1 MKKSMF
7 LVAIAATALA
17 SCTSDELVQV
27 NNGNEIKFAIAADN
41 DSRAA
46 TVFCNANLMPGFQVY
61 AGYQN
66 NGAWSTFIEEDL
78 ITVLSDGKCTQSE
91 TRYWPEE
98 GTLDFYGLVN
108 LNGDGYTLESA
119 SNLDDQITWGV
130 ETPVVN
136 DFTPNTDVTKQ
147 TDLLYAVATGKSSSS
162 APVLMNFRHALS
174 QIEFRAKNDNPA
186 LQVFVSAV
194 RIGQTYAKG
203 SYTLPKLSTED
214 NLVDHTV
221 DKDDDYAAAHEN
233 ANRGTWAV
241 NTNEKADY
249 YVPFNEVSVAY
260 GTTQDLTIST
270 DGAQTNNNSLLL
282 IPAME
287 SGSATTAWDPA
298 SDNNTA
304 YNGTYIAVYCKILN
318 VAGDSYDAATDVAV
332 LHEGWAVIPASFK
345 WKQGKKYIYTINFT
359 KGGNGGY
366 EETPVDPSK
375 PEVPGTPTDTPVLTG
390 IEFQVT
396 VDDFLY
402 GDKYVN
408 DMDTNSTET
417 VTLTSANIVEKIAQ
431 GGSFILGE
439 DIAINQSLEIAAGKT
454 VKLNLN
460 GKTLDVAGQD
470 AAIGVG
476 DAIIVY
482 GDLTIEGE
490 GTVAGYT
497 RAIWA
502 RGNTGAKVNI
512 YGGTYTGSEDAGSSV
527 IYASGD
533 GTVNIYGGSYEA
545 IAADTKSFA
554 DKSGVYAALNMH
566 DQCTGGINIYGGKF
580 IKQNPAT
587 PGTELAAWMAA
598 HPNGFVA
605 DGYQAVET
613 AADVWEVVPEGAHY
627 VANAEQLKDALTQD
641 EEFIIVE
648 LSNDVTYDVAAWEN
662 DAMGGASTKTIT
674 INANNNTITFNQT
687 NSDWNN
693 IVTVNNAKLVIND
706 AKITNT
712 GYNNGPWNRHDLNF
726 ACDVE
731 LNNVVSDKAM
741 AFKADATLNNVTIND
756 PNTSD
761 TYAIWIQPK
770 GQTVSL
776 NNCTIDMA
784 ACSDGRGIKIDNQYL
799 NAAEEGKVT
808 LNVAGTKFIT
818 EEKSAVLVKSTV
830 GAVINWG
837 AGNDIAE
844 VAADN
849 VNAVWVDEA
858 TASYADLVTVTGAS
872 KIVEP

>member
-1 MKKSMF
+1 MF

-66 NGAWSTFIEEDL
+66 EGAWSTFIEEDL

-91 TRYWPEE
+91 TRYWPEK

-287 SGSATTAWDPA
+287 AGSATTAWDPA

-318 VAGDSYDAATDVAV
+318 VAGDSYDANTDVAV

-402 GDKYVN
+402 GDKYEN

-417 VTLTSANIVEKIAQ
+417 VAINSANFLSKIAQ
-431 GGSFILGE
+431 GGSFILDE
-439 DIAINQSLEIAAGKT
+439 DVNLGDNSAVFTKDS
-454 VKLNLN
+454 KLNLN
-460 GKTLDVAGQD
+460 GHTVKGGKVYVAGQTTGAD
-470 AAIGVG
+470 ISALVVDNGAT
-476 DAIIVY
+476 
-482 GDLTIEGE
+482 LTITGE
-490 GTVAGYT
+490 GAVE
-497 RAIWA
+497 
-502 RGNTGAKVNI
+502 GNTYGVYAKKGTLNIEGGKYSAETSAVQIAEATVNISGGEFSNTASDKRYTINCIDANWKNGTAKVNI
-512 YGGTYTGSEDAGSSV
+512 
-527 IYASGD
+527 
-533 GTVNIYGGSYEA
+533 
-545 IAADTKSFA
+545 
-554 DKSGVYAALNMH
+554 
-566 DQCTGGINIYGGKF
+566 TGGKYTDF
-580 IKQNPAT
+580 NPANNAAEGA
-587 PGTELAAWMAA
+587 GT
-598 HPNGFVA
+598 NFVA
-605 DGYQAVET
+605 DGYQAAET

-674 INANNNTITFNQT
+674 INANNNTITINQT

-830 GAVINWG
+830 GAIVNWG

-858 TASYADLVTVTGAS
+858 AAAYADLVTVTGAT

>member
-46 TVFCNANLMPGFQVY
+46 TVFCNNNLMPGFQVY

-66 NGAWSTFIEEDL
+66 EGAWSTFIEEDL

-108 LNGDGYTLESA
+108 LNGDGFTLESA

-287 SGSATTAWDPA
+287 AGSATTAWDPA

-318 VAGDSYDAATDVAV
+318 VAGDSYDANTDVAV

-402 GDKYVN
+402 GDKYEN

-417 VTLTSANIVEKIAQ
+417 VAINSANFLSKIAQ
-431 GGSFILGE
+431 GGSFILDE
-439 DIAINQSLEIAAGKT
+439 DVNLGDNSAVFTKDS
-454 VKLNLN
+454 KLNLN
-460 GKTLDVAGQD
+460 GHTVKGGKVYVAGQTTGAD
-470 AAIGVG
+470 ISALVVDNGAT
-476 DAIIVY
+476 
-482 GDLTIEGE
+482 LTITGE
-490 GTVAGYT
+490 GAVE
-497 RAIWA
+497 
-502 RGNTGAKVNI
+502 GNTYGVYAKKGTLNIEGGKYSAETSAVQIAEATVNISGGEFSNTASDKRYTINCIDANWKNGTAKVNI
-512 YGGTYTGSEDAGSSV
+512 
-527 IYASGD
+527 
-533 GTVNIYGGSYEA
+533 
-545 IAADTKSFA
+545 
-554 DKSGVYAALNMH
+554 
-566 DQCTGGINIYGGKF
+566 TGGKYTDF
-580 IKQNPAT
+580 NPANNAAEGA
-587 PGTELAAWMAA
+587 GT
-598 HPNGFVA
+598 NFVA
-605 DGYQAVET
+605 DGYQAAET
-613 AADVWEVVPEGAHY
+613 AAGVWEVVPEGKEY
-627 VANAEQLKDALTQD
+627 VANNEELKAALTQD

-648 LSNDVTYDVAAWEN
+648 LSNDVTYDVAAWAN

-674 INANNNTITFNQT
+674 INANDNTITFNNT

-693 IVTVNNAKLVIND
+693 IVTANNAKLIINN
-706 AKITNT
+706 AKITNA
-712 GYNNGPWNRHDLNF
+712 GYNDGPWNRHDLNF

-761 TYAIWIQPK
+761 TYAIWVQPK
-770 GQTVSL
+770 GQTVTL

-799 NAAEEGKVT
+799 AAAEEGKVT

-830 GAVINWG
+830 GAIVNWG

-858 TASYADLVTVTGAS
+858 AAAYADLVTVTGAT

>member
-66 NGAWSTFIEEDL
+66 EGAWSTFIEEDL

-91 TRYWPEE
+91 TRYWPEK

-287 SGSATTAWDPA
+287 AGSATTAWDPA

-318 VAGDSYDAATDVAV
+318 VAGDSYDANTDVAV

-402 GDKYVN
+402 GDKYEN

-417 VTLTSANIVEKIAQ
+417 VAINSANFLSKIAQ
-431 GGSFILGE
+431 GGSFILDE
-439 DIAINQSLEIAAGKT
+439 DVNLGDNSAVFTKDS
-454 VKLNLN
+454 KLNLN
-460 GKTLDVAGQD
+460 GHTVKGGKVYVAGQTTGAD
-470 AAIGVG
+470 ISALVVDNGAT
-476 DAIIVY
+476 
-482 GDLTIEGE
+482 LTITGE
-490 GTVAGYT
+490 GAVE
-497 RAIWA
+497 
-502 RGNTGAKVNI
+502 GNTYGVYAKKGTLNIEGGKYSAETSAVQIAEATVNISGGEFSNTASDKRYTINCIDANWKNGTAKVNI
-512 YGGTYTGSEDAGSSV
+512 
-527 IYASGD
+527 
-533 GTVNIYGGSYEA
+533 
-545 IAADTKSFA
+545 
-554 DKSGVYAALNMH
+554 
-566 DQCTGGINIYGGKF
+566 TGGKYTDF
-580 IKQNPAT
+580 NPANNAAEGA
-587 PGTELAAWMAA
+587 GT
-598 HPNGFVA
+598 NFVA
-605 DGYQAVET
+605 DGYQAAET
-613 AADVWEVVPEGAHY
+613 AAGVWEVVPEGKEY
-627 VANAEQLKDALTQD
+627 VANNEELKAALTQD

-674 INANNNTITFNQT
+674 INANNNTITINQT

-818 EEKSAVLVKSTV
+818 EEKSAVLVKTTV

>member
-1 MKKSMF
+1 MKKSLF

-66 NGAWSTFIEEDL
+66 EGAWSTFIEEDL

-91 TRYWPEE
+91 TRYWPEK

-136 DFTPNTDVTKQ
+136 DFTPNADVTKQ

-162 APVLMNFRHALS
+162 APVMMNFRHALS

-203 SYTLPKLSTED
+203 SYTLPKLSTEE

-287 SGSATTAWDPA
+287 AGSATTAWDPA

-318 VAGDSYDAATDVAV
+318 VAGDSYDANTDVAV

-402 GDKYVN
+402 GDKYEN

-417 VTLTSANIVEKIAQ
+417 VAINSANFLSKIAQ
-431 GGSFILGE
+431 GGSFILDE
-439 DIAINQSLEIAAGKT
+439 DVNLGDNSAVFTKDS
-454 VKLNLN
+454 KLNLN
-460 GKTLDVAGQD
+460 GHTVKGGKAYVAGQTTGAD
-470 AAIGVG
+470 ISALVVDNGAT
-476 DAIIVY
+476 
-482 GDLTIEGE
+482 LTITGE
-490 GTVAGYT
+490 GAVE
-497 RAIWA
+497 
-502 RGNTGAKVNI
+502 GNTYGVYAKKGTLNIEGGKYSAETSAVQVAEATVNISGGEFSNTASDKRYTINCIDANWKNGTAKVNI
-512 YGGTYTGSEDAGSSV
+512 
-527 IYASGD
+527 
-533 GTVNIYGGSYEA
+533 
-545 IAADTKSFA
+545 
-554 DKSGVYAALNMH
+554 
-566 DQCTGGINIYGGKF
+566 TGGKYTDF
-580 IKQNPAT
+580 NPANNAAEGA
-587 PGTELAAWMAA
+587 GT
-598 HPNGFVA
+598 NFVA
-605 DGYQAVET
+605 DGYQAAET
-613 AADVWEVVPEGAHY
+613 AAGVWEVVPEGKEY
-627 VANAEQLKDALTQD
+627 VANNEELKAALTQD

-648 LSNDVTYDVAAWEN
+648 LSNDVTYDVAAWAN

-674 INANNNTITFNQT
+674 INANDNTITFNNT

-693 IVTVNNAKLVIND
+693 IVTANNAKLIINN
-706 AKITNT
+706 AKITNA
-712 GYNNGPWNRHDLNF
+712 GYNDGPWNRHDLNF
-726 ACDVE
+726 ACEVE
-731 LNNVVSDKAM
+731 MNNVVSDKAM
-741 AFKADATLNNVTIND
+741 AFKAGATLNNVTIND

-761 TYAIWIQPK
+761 TYAIWVQPK
-770 GQTVSL
+770 GQTVTL

-784 ACSDGRGIKIDNQYL
+784 ACSDGRGLKIDNQYL
-799 NAAEEGKVT
+799 AAAEEGKVT

-830 GAVINWG
+830 GAIVNWG

-858 TASYADLVTVTGAS
+858 AAAYADLVTVTGAT

>member
-27 NNGNEIKFAIAADN
+27 NNGNEIRFAIAADN

-66 NGAWSTFIEEDL
+66 EGAWSTFIEEDL

-91 TRYWPEE
+91 TRYWPEK

-119 SNLDDQITWGV
+119 SNLDDQITWGA

-147 TDLLYAVATGKSSSS
+147 TDLLYAVATGKTSSS

-203 SYTLPKLSTED
+203 SYTLPKLTTED

-287 SGSATTAWDPA
+287 AGSATTAWDPA

-408 DMDTNSTET
+408 DMDTESTET
-417 VTLTSANIVEKIAQ
+417 VAINSANFLSKIAQ
-431 GGSFILGE
+431 GGSFILDE
-439 DIAINQSLEIAAGKT
+439 DVNLGDTSAVFTKDS
-454 VKLNLN
+454 KLNLN
-460 GKTLDVAGQD
+460 GHTVKGGKAYVAGKTTGAD
-470 AAIGVG
+470 ISALVVDNGAT
-476 DAIIVY
+476 
-482 GDLTIEGE
+482 LTITGE
-490 GTVAGYT
+490 GAVEGTSFYGVYAKKGTLNIEGGKYSAETSAVQVAEAT
-497 RAIWA
+497 
-502 RGNTGAKVNI
+502 VNI
-512 YGGTYTGSEDAGSSV
+512 SGGEFSNTASDKRYTINCLDANWKNGTAIV
-527 IYASGD
+527 NITGGKYTDFNPANNKAEGD
-533 GTVNIYGGSYEA
+533 GTN
-545 IAADTKSFA
+545 
-554 DKSGVYAALNMH
+554 
-566 DQCTGGINIYGGKF
+566 
-580 IKQNPAT
+580 
-587 PGTELAAWMAA
+587 
-598 HPNGFVA
+598 FVA
-605 DGYQAVET
+605 DGYQAAET
-613 AADVWEVVPEGAHY
+613 SANVWEVVPEGKDY
-627 VANAEQLKDALTQD
+627 VATEEELKDALTQD
-641 EEFIIVE
+641 KEFIIVE
-648 LSNDVTYDVAAWEN
+648 LSNDVTYDVAAWAAN
-662 DAMGGASTKTIT
+662 GMGGASTKTIT
-674 INANNNTITFNQT
+674 INANNKTINFNQT

-693 IVTVNNAKLVIND
+693 IVTNNNAKLIIND
-706 AKITNT
+706 AKITNS
-712 GYNNGPWNRHDLNF
+712 GHNDGPWNRHDLNF
-726 ACDVE
+726 ACEVE
-731 LNNVVSDKAM
+731 MNNVVSDKAM
-741 AFKADATLNNVTIND
+741 AFKAGATLNNVTVND
-756 PNTSD
+756 ANTSD

-784 ACSDGRGIKIDNQYL
+784 ACTDGRGIKIDNQYI
-799 NAAEEGKVT
+799 AAAQEGKVT

-837 AGNDIAE
+837 AGNDIAA

-858 TASYADLVTVTGAS
+858 TKDYADLVEVTGCT

>member
-1 MKKSMF
+1 MKKSLF

-66 NGAWSTFIEEDL
+66 EGAWSTFIEEDL

-91 TRYWPEE
+91 TRYWPEK

-136 DFTPNTDVTKQ
+136 DFTPNADVTKQ

-162 APVLMNFRHALS
+162 APVMMNFRHALS

-203 SYTLPKLSTED
+203 SYTLPKLSTEE

-287 SGSATTAWDPA
+287 AGSATTAWDPA

-408 DMDTNSTET
+408 DMDTESTES
-417 VTLTSANIVEKIAQ
+417 VALTSANFLSKIAQ
-431 GGSFILGE
+431 GGSFILDE
-439 DIAINQSLEIAAGKT
+439 DVNLGDNSAVFTKDS
-454 VKLNLN
+454 KLNLN
-460 GKTLDVAGQD
+460 GHTVKGGKAYVAGQTTGADISALVVDNGATLTITGEGAVEGNTYGVYAKKGTLNIEGGKYSAETSAVQVAEATVNISGGEFSNTASDKRYTINCID
-470 AAIGVG
+470 ANWNNSTAKVNITGGKYTDFNPANNAAEGAGTNFVAAGYKAVETAAGVWEVISAQVSTPAEFAAAVAQGGEVILSDNIALDETLMVAAGNDVTIDLNGKTIEVIGDNVELEKG

-482 GDLTIEGE
+482 GNLTLKGE
-490 GTVAGYT
+490 GTVKGNT
-497 RAIWA
+497 RAVWA
-502 RGNTGAKVNI
+502 RGENSKITIEGGNYIGASV
-512 YGGTYTGSEDAGSSV
+512 DAAKCEV
-527 IYASGD
+527 IYASGKNAKIEIKG
-533 GTVNIYGGSYEA
+533 GTFEAKYLAEGFAAPQYAVLNLYGNGANGCDIVVYGGTFVGFNPS
-545 IAADTKSFA
+545 D
-554 DKSGVYAALNMH
+554 
-566 DQCTGGINIYGGKF
+566 NISE
-580 IKQNPAT
+580 NPKKD
-587 PGTELAAWMAA
+587 
-598 HPNGFVA
+598 FVA
-605 DGYQAVET
+605 AGYQAVET
-613 AADVWEVVPEGAHY
+613 STGVW
-627 VANAEQLKDALTQD
+627 
-641 EEFIIVE
+641 
-648 LSNDVTYDVAAWEN
+648 
-662 DAMGGASTKTIT
+662 
-674 INANNNTITFNQT
+674 
-687 NSDWNN
+687 
-693 IVTVNNAKLVIND
+693 
-706 AKITNT
+706 
-712 GYNNGPWNRHDLNF
+712 
-726 ACDVE
+726 
-731 LNNVVSDKAM
+731 
-741 AFKADATLNNVTIND
+741 
-756 PNTSD
+756 
-761 TYAIWIQPK
+761 
-770 GQTVSL
+770 TVSAL
-776 NNCTIDMA
+776 
-784 ACSDGRGIKIDNQYL
+784 
-799 NAAEEGKVT
+799 
-808 LNVAGTKFIT
+808 
-818 EEKSAVLVKSTV
+818 
-830 GAVINWG
+830 
-837 AGNDIAE
+837 
-844 VAADN
+844 
-849 VNAVWVDEA
+849 
-858 TASYADLVTVTGAS
+858 
-872 KIVEP
+872 

>member
-1 MKKSMF
+1 MKKSLF

-287 SGSATTAWDPA
+287 AGSATTAWDPA

-402 GDKYVN
+402 GDKYEN

-417 VTLTSANIVEKIAQ
+417 VAINSANFLSKIAQ
-431 GGSFILGE
+431 GGSFILDE
-439 DIAINQSLEIAAGKT
+439 DVNLGDNSAVFTKDS
-454 VKLNLN
+454 KLNLN
-460 GKTLDVAGQD
+460 GHTVKGGKVYVAGQTTGAD
-470 AAIGVG
+470 ISALVVDNGAT
-476 DAIIVY
+476 
-482 GDLTIEGE
+482 LTITGE
-490 GTVAGYT
+490 GAVE
-497 RAIWA
+497 
-502 RGNTGAKVNI
+502 GNTYGVYAKKGTLNIEGGKYSAETSAVQIAEATVNISGGEFSNTASDKRYTINCIDANWNNSTAKVNI
-512 YGGTYTGSEDAGSSV
+512 
-527 IYASGD
+527 
-533 GTVNIYGGSYEA
+533 
-545 IAADTKSFA
+545 
-554 DKSGVYAALNMH
+554 
-566 DQCTGGINIYGGKF
+566 TGGKYTDF
-580 IKQNPAT
+580 NPANNAAEGA
-587 PGTELAAWMAA
+587 GT
-598 HPNGFVA
+598 NFVA

-674 INANNNTITFNQT
+674 INANNNTITINQT

-818 EEKSAVLVKSTV
+818 EEKSAVLVKTTV

>member
-1 MKKSMF
+1 MKKSLF

-66 NGAWSTFIEEDL
+66 EGAWSTFIEEDL

-91 TRYWPEE
+91 TRYWPEK

-287 SGSATTAWDPA
+287 AGSATTAWDPA

-318 VAGDSYDAATDVAV
+318 VAGDSYDANTDVAV

-402 GDKYVN
+402 GDKYEN

-417 VTLTSANIVEKIAQ
+417 VAINSANFLSKIAQ
-431 GGSFILGE
+431 GGSFILDE
-439 DIAINQSLEIAAGKT
+439 DVNLGDNSAVFTKDS
-454 VKLNLN
+454 KLNLN
-460 GKTLDVAGQD
+460 GHTVKGGKVYVAGQTTGAD
-470 AAIGVG
+470 ISALVVDNGAT
-476 DAIIVY
+476 
-482 GDLTIEGE
+482 LTITGE
-490 GTVAGYT
+490 GAVE
-497 RAIWA
+497 
-502 RGNTGAKVNI
+502 GNTYGVYAKKGTLNIEGGKYSAETSAVQIAEATVNISGGEFSNTASDKRYTINCIDANWKNGTAKVNI
-512 YGGTYTGSEDAGSSV
+512 
-527 IYASGD
+527 
-533 GTVNIYGGSYEA
+533 
-545 IAADTKSFA
+545 
-554 DKSGVYAALNMH
+554 
-566 DQCTGGINIYGGKF
+566 TGGKYTDF
-580 IKQNPAT
+580 NPANNAAEGA
-587 PGTELAAWMAA
+587 GT
-598 HPNGFVA
+598 NFVA
-605 DGYQAVET
+605 DGYQAAET
-613 AADVWEVVPEGAHY
+613 AAGVWEVVPEGKEY
-627 VANAEQLKDALTQD
+627 VANNEELKAALTQD

-648 LSNDVTYDVAAWEN
+648 LSNDVTYDVAAWAN

-674 INANNNTITFNQT
+674 INANDNTITFNNT

-693 IVTVNNAKLVIND
+693 IVTANNAKLIINN
-706 AKITNT
+706 AKITNA
-712 GYNNGPWNRHDLNF
+712 GYNDGPWNRHDLNF
-726 ACDVE
+726 ACEVE
-731 LNNVVSDKAM
+731 MNNVVSDKAM
-741 AFKADATLNNVTIND
+741 AFKAGATLNNVTIND

-761 TYAIWIQPK
+761 TYAIWVQPK
-770 GQTVSL
+770 GQTVTL

-799 NAAEEGKVT
+799 AAAEEGKVT

-830 GAVINWG
+830 GAIVNWG

-858 TASYADLVTVTGAS
+858 AAAYADLVTVTGAT

>member
-1 MKKSMF
+1 MKKSLF

-66 NGAWSTFIEEDL
+66 EGAWSTFIEEDL

-91 TRYWPEE
+91 TRYWPEK

-203 SYTLPKLSTED
+203 SYTLPKRSTED

-221 DKDDDYAAAHEN
+221 DKDDDYALEHEN

-241 NTNEKADY
+241 DTDAKADY

-408 DMDTNSTET
+408 DMDTESTES
-417 VTLTSANIVEKIAQ
+417 VALTTANFLSKIAQ
-431 GGSFILGE
+431 GGSFILDE
-439 DIAINQSLEIAAGKT
+439 DVNLGDNSAVFTKDS
-454 VKLNLN
+454 KLNLN
-460 GKTLDVAGQD
+460 GHTVKGGKVYVAGQTTGAD
-470 AAIGVG
+470 ISALVVDNGAT
-476 DAIIVY
+476 
-482 GDLTIEGE
+482 LTITGE
-490 GTVAGYT
+490 GAVE
-497 RAIWA
+497 
-502 RGNTGAKVNI
+502 GNTYGVYAKKGTLNIEGGKYSAETSAVQIAEATVNISGGEFSNTASDKRYTINCIDANWNNSTAKVNI
-512 YGGTYTGSEDAGSSV
+512 
-527 IYASGD
+527 
-533 GTVNIYGGSYEA
+533 
-545 IAADTKSFA
+545 
-554 DKSGVYAALNMH
+554 
-566 DQCTGGINIYGGKF
+566 TGGKYTDF
-580 IKQNPAT
+580 NPANNAAEGA
-587 PGTELAAWMAA
+587 GT
-598 HPNGFVA
+598 NFVA

-674 INANNNTITFNQT
+674 INANNNTITINQT

-741 AFKADATLNNVTIND
+741 AFKAGATLNNVTIND

-818 EEKSAVLVKSTV
+818 EEKSAVLVKTTV

>member
-17 SCTSDELVQV
+17 SCTSDDLVQV

-46 TVFCNANLMPGFQVY
+46 TVFCNNNLMPGFQVY

-108 LNGDGYTLESA
+108 LNGDGFTLESA

-147 TDLLYAVATGKSSSS
+147 TDLLYAVATGKTSSS
-162 APVLMNFRHALS
+162 APVMMNFRHALS

-287 SGSATTAWDPA
+287 AGSATTAWDPA

-408 DMDTNSTET
+408 EMDTVATESEA
-417 VTLTSANIVEKIAQ
+417 LTSANIVKKIAQ
-431 GGSFILGE
+431 GGSFVLGE
-439 DIAINQSLEIAAGKT
+439 DIALDQTLTISKETKI
-454 VKLNLN
+454 NLN
-460 GKTLDVAGQD
+460 GKTIKNNAGNTTTDVIVVAAGAKLTLNGEGTVEAVSGNDGYAIIADGQLVINGGTYRSGLDASNDGNCTIYARGNGEIYINGGDFSTPAGDDETYVINKKDADRATTVIEVRGGTFKNFNPANNPAEGTGTNFVADGYVSVGDGSGTWTVKAAEDFFAGNVTLAEDLILTTAVSLKDVTLDLNGKTITLNAPTDGSVNDIKCYGATVIKGGEIVAADAETSRRCIYNYGDMTIDGTKFVQAYARKG
-470 AAIGVG
+470 AAINNEGKMTIK
-476 DAIIVY
+476 DATVDAVY
-482 GDLTIEGE
+482 YSIWNSGANADLTIEGGSFKTANDE
-490 GTVAGYT
+490 TIRDTWAYCVNNSNGARLVINGGNFTGNHGVINSISGAEAILNGGTFHCTA
-497 RAIWA
+497 
-502 RGNTGAKVNI
+502 
-512 YGGTYTGSEDAGSSV
+512 TYTG
-527 IYASGD
+527 
-533 GTVNIYGGSYEA
+533 
-545 IAADTKSFA
+545 
-554 DKSGVYAALNMH
+554 
-566 DQCTGGINIYGGKF
+566 
-580 IKQNPAT
+580 
-587 PGTELAAWMAA
+587 
-598 HPNGFVA
+598 
-605 DGYQAVET
+605 
-613 AADVWEVVPEGAHY
+613 
-627 VANAEQLKDALTQD
+627 
-641 EEFIIVE
+641 
-648 LSNDVTYDVAAWEN
+648 
-662 DAMGGASTKTIT
+662 
-674 INANNNTITFNQT
+674 
-687 NSDWNN
+687 NSDWSLYTDTTGS
-693 IVTVNNAKLVIND
+693 ISYNA
-706 AKITNT
+706 A
-712 GYNNGPWNRHDLNF
+712 
-726 ACDVE
+726 
-731 LNNVVSDKAM
+731 
-741 AFKADATLNNVTIND
+741 
-756 PNTSD
+756 
-761 TYAIWIQPK
+761 
-770 GQTVSL
+770 
-776 NNCTIDMA
+776 NCTITSA
-784 ACSDGRGIKIDNQYL
+784 NPNGAIYSNS
-799 NAAEEGKVT
+799 
-808 LNVAGTKFIT
+808 NV
-818 EEKSAVLVKSTV
+818 
-830 GAVINWG
+830 
-837 AGNDIAE
+837 
-844 VAADN
+844 VAF
-849 VNAVWVDEA
+849 
-858 TASYADLVTVTGAS
+858 
-872 KIVEP
+872 

>member
-17 SCTSDELVQV
+17 SCTSDDLVQV

-46 TVFCNANLMPGFQVY
+46 TVFCNNNLMPGFQVY

-66 NGAWSTFIEEDL
+66 EGAWSTFIEEDL

-91 TRYWPEE
+91 TRYWPEK

-147 TDLLYAVATGKSSSS
+147 TDLLYAVATGKTSSS
-162 APVLMNFRHALS
+162 APVMMNFRHALS

-287 SGSATTAWDPA
+287 AGSATTAWDPA

-408 DMDTNSTET
+408 DMDTESTES
-417 VTLTSANIVEKIAQ
+417 VALTSANIVEKIAQ
-431 GGSFILGE
+431 GGSFILDE
-439 DIAINQSLEIAAGKT
+439 DIALDQTLTISKEIKI
-454 VKLNLN
+454 NLN
-460 GKTLDVAGQD
+460 GKTLKNKAENTTTDVIVVAAG
-470 AAIGVG
+470 AK
-476 DAIIVY
+476 
-482 GDLTIEGE
+482 LTLNGE
-490 GTVAGYT
+490 GTVEAVSGNDGY
-497 RAIWA
+497 AIVADGQLVINGGTYRSGLDASNDGNCTIYA
-502 RGNTGAKVNI
+502 RGNGEI
-512 YGGTYTGSEDAGSSV
+512 YINGGDFSTPAGDDETFVINKKDADRATTVIEVRGGTFK
-527 IYASGD
+527 
-533 GTVNIYGGSYEA
+533 N
-545 IAADTKSFA
+545 F
-554 DKSGVYAALNMH
+554 
-566 DQCTGGINIYGGKF
+566 
-580 IKQNPAT
+580 NPANN
-587 PGTELAAWMAA
+587 PA
-598 HPNGFVA
+598 
-605 DGYQAVET
+605 
-613 AADVWEVVPEGAHY
+613 EGA
-627 VANAEQLKDALTQD
+627 
-641 EEFIIVE
+641 
-648 LSNDVTYDVAAWEN
+648 
-662 DAMGGASTKTIT
+662 
-674 INANNNTITFNQT
+674 
-687 NSDWNN
+687 
-693 IVTVNNAKLVIND
+693 
-706 AKITNT
+706 
-712 GYNNGPWNRHDLNF
+712 
-726 ACDVE
+726 
-731 LNNVVSDKAM
+731 
-741 AFKADATLNNVTIND
+741 
-756 PNTSD
+756 
-761 TYAIWIQPK
+761 
-770 GQTVSL
+770 
-776 NNCTIDMA
+776 
-784 ACSDGRGIKIDNQYL
+784 
-799 NAAEEGKVT
+799 
-808 LNVAGTKFIT
+808 
-818 EEKSAVLVKSTV
+818 
-830 GAVINWG
+830 
-837 AGNDIAE
+837 
-844 VAADN
+844 
-849 VNAVWVDEA
+849 
-858 TASYADLVTVTGAS
+858 
-872 KIVEP
+872 

>member
-1 MKKSMF
+1 MKKSLF

-221 DKDDDYAAAHEN
+221 DKDDDYALEHEN

-241 NTNEKADY
+241 DTDAKADY

-318 VAGDSYDAATDVAV
+318 VAGDSYDANTDVAV

-402 GDKYVN
+402 GDKYEN

-417 VTLTSANIVEKIAQ
+417 VAINSANFLSKIAQ
-431 GGSFILGE
+431 GGSFILDE
-439 DIAINQSLEIAAGKT
+439 DVNLGDNSAVFTKDS
-454 VKLNLN
+454 KLNLN
-460 GKTLDVAGQD
+460 GHTVKGGKAYVAGQTTGAD
-470 AAIGVG
+470 ISALVVDNGAT
-476 DAIIVY
+476 
-482 GDLTIEGE
+482 LTITGE
-490 GTVAGYT
+490 GAVE
-497 RAIWA
+497 
-502 RGNTGAKVNI
+502 GNTYGVYAKKGTLNIEGGKYSAETSAVQIAEATVNISGGEFSNTASDKRYTINCIDANWKNGTAKVNI
-512 YGGTYTGSEDAGSSV
+512 
-527 IYASGD
+527 
-533 GTVNIYGGSYEA
+533 
-545 IAADTKSFA
+545 
-554 DKSGVYAALNMH
+554 
-566 DQCTGGINIYGGKF
+566 TGGKYTDF
-580 IKQNPAT
+580 NPANNAAEGA
-587 PGTELAAWMAA
+587 GT
-598 HPNGFVA
+598 NFVA
-605 DGYQAVET
+605 DGYQAAET
-613 AADVWEVVPEGAHY
+613 AAGVWEVVPEGAHY

-674 INANNNTITFNQT
+674 INANNNTITINQT

-741 AFKADATLNNVTIND
+741 AFKAGATLNNVTIND

-761 TYAIWIQPK
+761 TYAIWVQPK
-770 GQTVSL
+770 GQTVTL

-799 NAAEEGKVT
+799 AAAEEGKVT

-830 GAVINWG
+830 GAIVNWG

-858 TASYADLVTVTGAS
+858 AAAYADLVTVTGAT

>member
-1 MKKSMF
+1 MKKSLF

-136 DFTPNTDVTKQ
+136 DFTPNADVTKQ

-162 APVLMNFRHALS
+162 APVMMNFRHALS

-287 SGSATTAWDPA
+287 AGSATTAWDPA

-318 VAGDSYDAATDVAV
+318 VAGDSYDANTDVAV

-402 GDKYVN
+402 GDKYEN

-417 VTLTSANIVEKIAQ
+417 VAINSANFLSKIAQ
-431 GGSFILGE
+431 GGSFILDE
-439 DIAINQSLEIAAGKT
+439 DVNLGDNSAVFTKDS
-454 VKLNLN
+454 KLNLN
-460 GKTLDVAGQD
+460 GHTVKGGKVYVAGQTTGAD
-470 AAIGVG
+470 ISALVVDNGAT
-476 DAIIVY
+476 
-482 GDLTIEGE
+482 LTITGE
-490 GTVAGYT
+490 GAVE
-497 RAIWA
+497 
-502 RGNTGAKVNI
+502 GNTYGVYAKKGTLNIEGGKYSAETSAVQIAEATVNISGGEFSNTASDKRYTINCIDANWKNGTAKVNI
-512 YGGTYTGSEDAGSSV
+512 
-527 IYASGD
+527 
-533 GTVNIYGGSYEA
+533 
-545 IAADTKSFA
+545 
-554 DKSGVYAALNMH
+554 
-566 DQCTGGINIYGGKF
+566 TGGKYTDF
-580 IKQNPAT
+580 NPANNAAEGA
-587 PGTELAAWMAA
+587 GT
-598 HPNGFVA
+598 NFVA
-605 DGYQAVET
+605 DGYQAAET
-613 AADVWEVVPEGAHY
+613 AAGVWEVVPEGAHY

-648 LSNDVTYDVAAWEN
+648 LSNDVTYDVAAWAN

-674 INANNNTITFNQT
+674 INANDNTITFNNT

-741 AFKADATLNNVTIND
+741 AFKAGATLNNVTIND

-761 TYAIWIQPK
+761 TYAIWVQPK
-770 GQTVSL
+770 GQTVTL

-784 ACSDGRGIKIDNQYL
+784 ACSDGRGLKIDNQYL
-799 NAAEEGKVT
+799 AAAEEGKVT

-818 EEKSAVLVKSTV
+818 EEKSAVRVKSTV
-830 GAVINWG
+830 GAIVNWG

-844 VAADN
+844 VAADY

-858 TASYADLVTVTGAS
+858 AAAYADLVTVTGAT

>member
-66 NGAWSTFIEEDL
+66 EGAWSTFIEEDL

-91 TRYWPEE
+91 TRYWPEK

-108 LNGDGYTLESA
+108 LNGDGFTLESA

-221 DKDDDYAAAHEN
+221 DKDDDYALEHEN

-241 NTNEKADY
+241 DTDAKADY

-318 VAGDSYDAATDVAV
+318 VAGDSYDANTDVAV

-402 GDKYVN
+402 GDKYEN

-417 VTLTSANIVEKIAQ
+417 VAINSANFLSKIAQ
-431 GGSFILGE
+431 GGSFILDE
-439 DIAINQSLEIAAGKT
+439 DVNLGDNSAVFTKDS
-454 VKLNLN
+454 KLNLN
-460 GKTLDVAGQD
+460 GHTVKGGKVYVAGQTTGAD
-470 AAIGVG
+470 ISALVVDNGAT
-476 DAIIVY
+476 
-482 GDLTIEGE
+482 LTITGE
-490 GTVAGYT
+490 GAVE
-497 RAIWA
+497 
-502 RGNTGAKVNI
+502 GNTYGVYAKKGTLNIEGGKYSAETSAVQIAEATVNISGGEFSNTASDKRYTINCIDANWNNSTAKVNI
-512 YGGTYTGSEDAGSSV
+512 
-527 IYASGD
+527 
-533 GTVNIYGGSYEA
+533 
-545 IAADTKSFA
+545 
-554 DKSGVYAALNMH
+554 
-566 DQCTGGINIYGGKF
+566 TGGKYTDF
-580 IKQNPAT
+580 NPANNAAEGA
-587 PGTELAAWMAA
+587 GT
-598 HPNGFVA
+598 NFVA

-674 INANNNTITFNQT
+674 INANNNTITINQT

-741 AFKADATLNNVTIND
+741 AFKAGATLNNVTIND

-761 TYAIWIQPK
+761 TYAIWVQPK
-770 GQTVSL
+770 GQTVTL

-799 NAAEEGKVT
+799 AAAEEGKVT

-830 GAVINWG
+830 GAIVNWG

-858 TASYADLVTVTGAS
+858 AAAYADLVTVTGAT

>member
-66 NGAWSTFIEEDL
+66 EGAWSTFIEEDL

-91 TRYWPEE
+91 TRYWPEK

-136 DFTPNTDVTKQ
+136 DFTPNADVTKQ

-162 APVLMNFRHALS
+162 APVMMNFRHALS

-203 SYTLPKLSTED
+203 SYTLPKLSTEE

-287 SGSATTAWDPA
+287 AGSATTAWDPA

-318 VAGDSYDAATDVAV
+318 VAGDSYDANTDVAV

-402 GDKYVN
+402 GDKYEN

-417 VTLTSANIVEKIAQ
+417 VAINSANFLSKIAQ
-431 GGSFILGE
+431 GGSFILDE
-439 DIAINQSLEIAAGKT
+439 DVNLGDTSAVFTKDS
-454 VKLNLN
+454 KLNLN
-460 GKTLDVAGQD
+460 GHTVKGGKAYVAGQTTGAD
-470 AAIGVG
+470 ISALVVDNGAT
-476 DAIIVY
+476 
-482 GDLTIEGE
+482 LTITGE
-490 GTVAGYT
+490 GAVE
-497 RAIWA
+497 
-502 RGNTGAKVNI
+502 GNTYGVYAKKGTLNIEGGKYSAETSAVQVAEATVNISGGEFSNTASDKRYTINCIDANWKNGTAKVNI
-512 YGGTYTGSEDAGSSV
+512 
-527 IYASGD
+527 
-533 GTVNIYGGSYEA
+533 
-545 IAADTKSFA
+545 
-554 DKSGVYAALNMH
+554 
-566 DQCTGGINIYGGKF
+566 TGGKYTDF
-580 IKQNPAT
+580 NPANNAAEGV
-587 PGTELAAWMAA
+587 GT
-598 HPNGFVA
+598 NFVA
-605 DGYQAVET
+605 AGYQAAET
-613 AADVWEVVPEGAHY
+613 AAGVWEVVPEGKEY
-627 VANAEQLKDALTQD
+627 VANNEELKAALTQD

-648 LSNDVTYDVAAWEN
+648 LSNDVTYDVAAWAN

-674 INANNNTITFNQT
+674 INANDNTITFNNT

-693 IVTVNNAKLVIND
+693 IVTANNAKLIINN
-706 AKITNT
+706 AKITNA
-712 GYNNGPWNRHDLNF
+712 GYNDGPWNRHDLNF
-726 ACDVE
+726 ACEVE
-731 LNNVVSDKAM
+731 MNNVVSDKAM
-741 AFKADATLNNVTIND
+741 AFKAGATLNNVTIND

-761 TYAIWIQPK
+761 TYAIWVQPK
-770 GQTVSL
+770 GQTVTL

-784 ACSDGRGIKIDNQYL
+784 ACSDGRGLKIDNQYL
-799 NAAEEGKVT
+799 AAAKEGKVT

-830 GAVINWG
+830 GAIVNWG

-858 TASYADLVTVTGAS
+858 AAAYADLVTVTGAT

>member
-1 MKKSMF
+1 MKKSLF

-91 TRYWPEE
+91 TRYWPEK

-287 SGSATTAWDPA
+287 AGSATTAWDPA

-318 VAGDSYDAATDVAV
+318 VAGDSYDANTDVAV

-402 GDKYVN
+402 GDKYEN

-417 VTLTSANIVEKIAQ
+417 VAINSANFLSKIAQ
-431 GGSFILGE
+431 GGSFILDE
-439 DIAINQSLEIAAGKT
+439 DVNLGDNSAVFTKDS
-454 VKLNLN
+454 KLNLN
-460 GKTLDVAGQD
+460 GHTVKGGKVYVAGQTTGAD
-470 AAIGVG
+470 ISALVVDNGAT
-476 DAIIVY
+476 
-482 GDLTIEGE
+482 LTITGE
-490 GTVAGYT
+490 GAVE
-497 RAIWA
+497 
-502 RGNTGAKVNI
+502 GNTYGVYAKKGTLNIEGGKYSAETSAVQIAEATVNISGGEFSNTASDKRYTINCIDANWKNGTAKVNI
-512 YGGTYTGSEDAGSSV
+512 
-527 IYASGD
+527 
-533 GTVNIYGGSYEA
+533 
-545 IAADTKSFA
+545 
-554 DKSGVYAALNMH
+554 
-566 DQCTGGINIYGGKF
+566 TGGKYTDF
-580 IKQNPAT
+580 NPANNAAEGA
-587 PGTELAAWMAA
+587 GT
-598 HPNGFVA
+598 NFVA
-605 DGYQAVET
+605 DGYQAAET
-613 AADVWEVVPEGAHY
+613 AAGVWEVVPEGKEY
-627 VANAEQLKDALTQD
+627 VANNEELKAALTQD

-648 LSNDVTYDVAAWEN
+648 LSNDVTYDVAAWAN

-674 INANNNTITFNQT
+674 INANDNTITFNNT

-693 IVTVNNAKLVIND
+693 IVTANNAKLIINN
-706 AKITNT
+706 AKITNA
-712 GYNNGPWNRHDLNF
+712 GYNDGPWNRHDLNF
-726 ACDVE
+726 ACEVE
-731 LNNVVSDKAM
+731 MNNVVSDKAM
-741 AFKADATLNNVTIND
+741 AFKAGATLNNVTIND

-761 TYAIWIQPK
+761 TYAIWVQPK
-770 GQTVSL
+770 GQTVTL

-799 NAAEEGKVT
+799 AAAEEGKVT

-830 GAVINWG
+830 GAIVNWG

-858 TASYADLVTVTGAS
+858 AAAYADLVTVTGAT

>member
-1 MKKSMF
+1 
-7 LVAIAATALA
+7 
-17 SCTSDELVQV
+17 
-27 NNGNEIKFAIAADN
+27 
-41 DSRAA
+41 
-46 TVFCNANLMPGFQVY
+46 
-61 AGYQN
+61 
-66 NGAWSTFIEEDL
+66 
-78 ITVLSDGKCTQSE
+78 
-91 TRYWPEE
+91 
-98 GTLDFYGLVN
+98 
-108 LNGDGYTLESA
+108 
-119 SNLDDQITWGV
+119 
-130 ETPVVN
+130 
-136 DFTPNTDVTKQ
+136 
-147 TDLLYAVATGKSSSS
+147 
-162 APVLMNFRHALS
+162 MNFRHALS

-287 SGSATTAWDPA
+287 AGSATTAWDPA

-318 VAGDSYDAATDVAV
+318 VAGDSYDANTDVAV

-402 GDKYVN
+402 GDKYEN

-417 VTLTSANIVEKIAQ
+417 VAINSANFLSKIAQ
-431 GGSFILGE
+431 GGSFILDE
-439 DIAINQSLEIAAGKT
+439 DVNLGDNSAVFTKDS
-454 VKLNLN
+454 KLNLN
-460 GKTLDVAGQD
+460 GHTVKGGKVYVAGQTTGAD
-470 AAIGVG
+470 ISALVVDNGAT
-476 DAIIVY
+476 
-482 GDLTIEGE
+482 LTITGE
-490 GTVAGYT
+490 GAVE
-497 RAIWA
+497 
-502 RGNTGAKVNI
+502 GNTYGVYAKKGTLNIEGGKYSAETSAVQIAEATVNISGGEFSNTASDKRYTINCIDANWKNGTAKVNI
-512 YGGTYTGSEDAGSSV
+512 
-527 IYASGD
+527 
-533 GTVNIYGGSYEA
+533 
-545 IAADTKSFA
+545 
-554 DKSGVYAALNMH
+554 
-566 DQCTGGINIYGGKF
+566 TGGKYTDF
-580 IKQNPAT
+580 NPANNAAEGA
-587 PGTELAAWMAA
+587 GT
-598 HPNGFVA
+598 NFVA

-674 INANNNTITFNQT
+674 INANNNTITINQT

-741 AFKADATLNNVTIND
+741 AFKAGATLNNVTIND

-761 TYAIWIQPK
+761 TYAIWVQPK
-770 GQTVSL
+770 GQTVTL

-799 NAAEEGKVT
+799 AAAEEGKVT

-830 GAVINWG
+830 GAIVNWG

-858 TASYADLVTVTGAS
+858 AAAYADLVTVTGAT

>member
-1 MKKSMF
+1 MKKSLF

-66 NGAWSTFIEEDL
+66 EGAWSTFIEEDL

-91 TRYWPEE
+91 TRYWPEK

-136 DFTPNTDVTKQ
+136 DFTPNADVTKQ

-162 APVLMNFRHALS
+162 APVMMNFRHALS

-203 SYTLPKLSTED
+203 SYTLPKLSTEE

-287 SGSATTAWDPA
+287 AGSATTAWDPA

-318 VAGDSYDAATDVAV
+318 VAGDSYDANTDVAV

-402 GDKYVN
+402 GDKYEN

-417 VTLTSANIVEKIAQ
+417 VAINSANFLSKIAQ
-431 GGSFILGE
+431 GGSFILDE
-439 DIAINQSLEIAAGKT
+439 DVNLGDNSAVFTKDS
-454 VKLNLN
+454 KLNLN
-460 GKTLDVAGQD
+460 GHTVKGGKAYVAGQTTGAD
-470 AAIGVG
+470 ISALVVDNGAT
-476 DAIIVY
+476 
-482 GDLTIEGE
+482 LTITGE
-490 GTVAGYT
+490 GAVE
-497 RAIWA
+497 
-502 RGNTGAKVNI
+502 GNTYGVYAKKGTLNIEGGKYSAETSAVQVAEATVNISGGEFSNTASDKRYTINCIDANWKNGTAKVNI
-512 YGGTYTGSEDAGSSV
+512 
-527 IYASGD
+527 
-533 GTVNIYGGSYEA
+533 
-545 IAADTKSFA
+545 
-554 DKSGVYAALNMH
+554 
-566 DQCTGGINIYGGKF
+566 TGGKYTDF
-580 IKQNPAT
+580 NPANNAAEGA
-587 PGTELAAWMAA
+587 GT
-598 HPNGFVA
+598 NFVA
-605 DGYQAVET
+605 AGYQAAET
-613 AADVWEVVPEGAHY
+613 AANVWEVVPEGKDY
-627 VANAEQLKDALTQD
+627 VANNEELKAALTQD

-648 LSNDVTYDVAAWEN
+648 LSNDVTYDVAAWAN

-674 INANNNTITFNQT
+674 INANDNTITFNNT

-693 IVTVNNAKLVIND
+693 IVTANNAKLIINN
-706 AKITNT
+706 AKITNA
-712 GYNNGPWNRHDLNF
+712 GYNDGPWNRHDLNF

-731 LNNVVSDKAM
+731 MNNVVSDKAM
-741 AFKADATLNNVTIND
+741 AFKAGATLNNVTIND

-770 GQTVSL
+770 GQTVTL

-799 NAAEEGKVT
+799 AAAEEGKVT

-818 EEKSAVLVKSTV
+818 EEKSAILVNSTV
-830 GAVINWG
+830 GAIVNCG
-837 AGNDIAE
+837 AGNDISE

-858 TASYADLVTVTGAS
+858 AAAYADLVTVTGAT

>member
-66 NGAWSTFIEEDL
+66 EGAWSTFIEEDL

-91 TRYWPEE
+91 TRYWPEK

-318 VAGDSYDAATDVAV
+318 VAGDSYDANTDVAV

-390 IEFQVT
+390 IKFQVT

-402 GDKYVN
+402 GDKYEN

-417 VTLTSANIVEKIAQ
+417 VAINSANFLSKIAQ
-431 GGSFILGE
+431 GGSFILDE
-439 DIAINQSLEIAAGKT
+439 DVNLGDNSAVFTKDS
-454 VKLNLN
+454 KLNLN
-460 GKTLDVAGQD
+460 GHTVKGGKAYVAGQTTGAD
-470 AAIGVG
+470 ISALVVDNGAT
-476 DAIIVY
+476 
-482 GDLTIEGE
+482 LTITGE
-490 GTVAGYT
+490 GAVE
-497 RAIWA
+497 
-502 RGNTGAKVNI
+502 GNTYGVYAKKGTLNIEGGKYSAETSAVQIAEATVNISGGEFSNTASDKRYTINCIDANWKNGTAKVNI
-512 YGGTYTGSEDAGSSV
+512 
-527 IYASGD
+527 
-533 GTVNIYGGSYEA
+533 
-545 IAADTKSFA
+545 
-554 DKSGVYAALNMH
+554 
-566 DQCTGGINIYGGKF
+566 TGGKYTDF
-580 IKQNPAT
+580 NPANNAAEGA
-587 PGTELAAWMAA
+587 GT
-598 HPNGFVA
+598 NFVA
-605 DGYQAVET
+605 DGYQAAET
-613 AADVWEVVPEGAHY
+613 AAGVWEVVPEGKEY
-627 VANAEQLKDALTQD
+627 VANNEELKAALTQD

-648 LSNDVTYDVAAWEN
+648 LSNDVTYDVAAWAN

-674 INANNNTITFNQT
+674 INANDNTITFNNT
-687 NSDWNN
+687 SSDWNN
-693 IVTVNNAKLVIND
+693 IVTANNAKLIINN
-706 AKITNT
+706 AKITNA
-712 GYNNGPWNRHDLNF
+712 GYNDGPWNRHDLNF
-726 ACDVE
+726 ACEVE
-731 LNNVVSDKAM
+731 MNNVVSDKAM
-741 AFKADATLNNVTIND
+741 AFKAGATLNNVTIND

-761 TYAIWIQPK
+761 TYAIWVQPK
-770 GQTVSL
+770 GQTVTL

-830 GAVINWG
+830 GAIVNWG

-858 TASYADLVTVTGAS
+858 AAAYADLVTVTGAT

>member
-17 SCTSDELVQV
+17 SCTSDDLVQV

-46 TVFCNANLMPGFQVY
+46 TVFCNNNLMPGFQVY

-66 NGAWSTFIEEDL
+66 EGAWSTFIEEDL

-91 TRYWPEE
+91 TRYWPEK

-147 TDLLYAVATGKSSSS
+147 TDLLYAVATGKTSSS
-162 APVLMNFRHALS
+162 APVMMNFRHALS

-287 SGSATTAWDPA
+287 AGSATTAWDPA

-402 GDKYVN
+402 GDKYEN

-417 VTLTSANIVEKIAQ
+417 VAINSANFLSKIAQ
-431 GGSFILGE
+431 GGSFILDE
-439 DIAINQSLEIAAGKT
+439 DVNLGDNSAVFTKDS
-454 VKLNLN
+454 KLNLN
-460 GKTLDVAGQD
+460 GHTVKGGKAYVAGQTTGAD
-470 AAIGVG
+470 ISALVVDNGAT
-476 DAIIVY
+476 
-482 GDLTIEGE
+482 LTITGE
-490 GTVAGYT
+490 GAVE
-497 RAIWA
+497 
-502 RGNTGAKVNI
+502 GNTYGVYAKKGTLNIEGGKYSAETSAVQVAEATVNISGGEFSNTASDKRYTINCIDANWKNGTAKVNI
-512 YGGTYTGSEDAGSSV
+512 
-527 IYASGD
+527 
-533 GTVNIYGGSYEA
+533 
-545 IAADTKSFA
+545 
-554 DKSGVYAALNMH
+554 
-566 DQCTGGINIYGGKF
+566 TGGKYTDF
-580 IKQNPAT
+580 NPANNAAEGA
-587 PGTELAAWMAA
+587 GT
-598 HPNGFVA
+598 NFVA
-605 DGYQAVET
+605 AGYQAAET
-613 AADVWEVVPEGAHY
+613 AANVWEVVPEGKDY
-627 VANAEQLKDALTQD
+627 VANNEELKAALTQD

-648 LSNDVTYDVAAWEN
+648 LSNDVTYDVAAWAN

-674 INANNNTITFNQT
+674 INANDNTITFNNT

-693 IVTVNNAKLVIND
+693 IVTANNAKLIINN
-706 AKITNT
+706 AKITNA
-712 GYNNGPWNRHDLNF
+712 GYNDGPWNRHDLNF

-731 LNNVVSDKAM
+731 MNNVVSDKAM
-741 AFKADATLNNVTIND
+741 AFKAGATLNNVTIND

-770 GQTVSL
+770 GQTVTL

-799 NAAEEGKVT
+799 AAAEEGKVT

-818 EEKSAVLVKSTV
+818 EEKSAILVNSTV
-830 GAVINWG
+830 GAIVNCG
-837 AGNDIAE
+837 AGNDISE

-858 TASYADLVTVTGAS
+858 AAAYADLVTVTGAT

>member
-1 MKKSMF
+1 MKKSLF

-91 TRYWPEE
+91 TRYWPEK

-221 DKDDDYAAAHEN
+221 DKDDDYALEHEN

-241 NTNEKADY
+241 DTDAKADY

-402 GDKYVN
+402 GDKYEN

-417 VTLTSANIVEKIAQ
+417 VAINSANFLSKIAQ
-431 GGSFILGE
+431 GGSFILDE
-439 DIAINQSLEIAAGKT
+439 DVNLGDNSAVFTKDS
-454 VKLNLN
+454 KLNLN
-460 GKTLDVAGQD
+460 GHTVKGGKVYVAGQTTGAD
-470 AAIGVG
+470 ISALVVDNGAT
-476 DAIIVY
+476 
-482 GDLTIEGE
+482 LTITGE
-490 GTVAGYT
+490 GAVE
-497 RAIWA
+497 
-502 RGNTGAKVNI
+502 GNTYGVYAKKGTLNIEGGKYSAETSAVQIAEATVNISGGEFSNTASDKRYTINCIDANWNNSTAKVNI
-512 YGGTYTGSEDAGSSV
+512 
-527 IYASGD
+527 
-533 GTVNIYGGSYEA
+533 
-545 IAADTKSFA
+545 
-554 DKSGVYAALNMH
+554 
-566 DQCTGGINIYGGKF
+566 TGGKYTDF
-580 IKQNPAT
+580 NPANNAAEGA
-587 PGTELAAWMAA
+587 GT
-598 HPNGFVA
+598 NFVA

-674 INANNNTITFNQT
+674 INANNNTITINQT

-830 GAVINWG
+830 GAIVNWG

>member
-66 NGAWSTFIEEDL
+66 EGAWSTFIEEDL

-91 TRYWPEE
+91 TRYWPEK

-241 NTNEKADY
+241 DTDAKADY

-390 IEFQVT
+390 IKFQVT

-402 GDKYVN
+402 GDKYEN

-417 VTLTSANIVEKIAQ
+417 VAINSANFLSKIAQ
-431 GGSFILGE
+431 GGSFILDE
-439 DIAINQSLEIAAGKT
+439 DVNLGDNSAVFTKDS
-454 VKLNLN
+454 KLNLN
-460 GKTLDVAGQD
+460 GHTVKGGKAYVAGQTTGAD
-470 AAIGVG
+470 ISALVVDNGAT
-476 DAIIVY
+476 
-482 GDLTIEGE
+482 LTITGE
-490 GTVAGYT
+490 GAVE
-497 RAIWA
+497 
-502 RGNTGAKVNI
+502 GNTYGVYAKKGTLNIEGGKYSAETSAVQIAEATVNISGGEFSNTASDKRYTINCIDANWKNGTAKVNI
-512 YGGTYTGSEDAGSSV
+512 
-527 IYASGD
+527 
-533 GTVNIYGGSYEA
+533 
-545 IAADTKSFA
+545 
-554 DKSGVYAALNMH
+554 
-566 DQCTGGINIYGGKF
+566 TGGKYTDF
-580 IKQNPAT
+580 NPANNAAEGA
-587 PGTELAAWMAA
+587 GT
-598 HPNGFVA
+598 NFVA
-605 DGYQAVET
+605 DGYQAAET
-613 AADVWEVVPEGAHY
+613 AAGVWEVVPEGKEY
-627 VANAEQLKDALTQD
+627 VANNEELKAALTQD

-648 LSNDVTYDVAAWEN
+648 LSNDVTYDVAAWAN

-674 INANNNTITFNQT
+674 INANDNTITFNNT

-693 IVTVNNAKLVIND
+693 IVTANNAKLIINN
-706 AKITNT
+706 AKITNA
-712 GYNNGPWNRHDLNF
+712 GYNDGPWNRHDLNF
-726 ACDVE
+726 ACEVE
-731 LNNVVSDKAM
+731 MNNVVSDKAM
-741 AFKADATLNNVTIND
+741 AFKAGATLNNVTIND

-761 TYAIWIQPK
+761 TYAIWVQPK
-770 GQTVSL
+770 GQTVTL

-784 ACSDGRGIKIDNQYL
+784 ACSDGRGLKIDNQYL
-799 NAAEEGKVT
+799 AAAEEGKVT

-830 GAVINWG
+830 GAIVNWG

-858 TASYADLVTVTGAS
+858 AAAYADLVTVTGAT

>member
-1 MKKSMF
+1 MKKSLF

-17 SCTSDELVQV
+17 SCTSDDLVQV

-46 TVFCNANLMPGFQVY
+46 TVFCNNNLMPGFQVY

-136 DFTPNTDVTKQ
+136 DFTPNADVTKQ

-287 SGSATTAWDPA
+287 AGSATTAWDPA

-318 VAGDSYDAATDVAV
+318 VAGDSYDANTDVAV

-402 GDKYVN
+402 GDKYEN

-417 VTLTSANIVEKIAQ
+417 VAINSANFLSKIAQ
-431 GGSFILGE
+431 GGSFILDE
-439 DIAINQSLEIAAGKT
+439 DVNLGDTSAVFTKDS
-454 VKLNLN
+454 KLNLN
-460 GKTLDVAGQD
+460 GHTVKGGKAYVAGQTTGAD
-470 AAIGVG
+470 ISALVVDNGAT
-476 DAIIVY
+476 
-482 GDLTIEGE
+482 LTITGE
-490 GTVAGYT
+490 GAVE
-497 RAIWA
+497 
-502 RGNTGAKVNI
+502 GNTYGVYAKKGTLNIEGGKYSAETSAVQVAEATVNISGGEFSNTASDKRYTINCIDANWKNGTAKVNI
-512 YGGTYTGSEDAGSSV
+512 
-527 IYASGD
+527 
-533 GTVNIYGGSYEA
+533 
-545 IAADTKSFA
+545 
-554 DKSGVYAALNMH
+554 
-566 DQCTGGINIYGGKF
+566 TGGKYTDF
-580 IKQNPAT
+580 NPANNAAEGA
-587 PGTELAAWMAA
+587 GT
-598 HPNGFVA
+598 NFVA
-605 DGYQAVET
+605 DGYQAAET
-613 AADVWEVVPEGAHY
+613 AAGVWEVVPEGKEY
-627 VANAEQLKDALTQD
+627 VANNEELKAALTQD

-648 LSNDVTYDVAAWEN
+648 LSNDVTYDVAAWAN

-674 INANNNTITFNQT
+674 INANDNTITFNNT

-693 IVTVNNAKLVIND
+693 IVTANNAKLIINN
-706 AKITNT
+706 AKITNA
-712 GYNNGPWNRHDLNF
+712 GYNDGPWNRHDLNF

-731 LNNVVSDKAM
+731 MNNVVSDKAM
-741 AFKADATLNNVTIND
+741 AFKAGATLNNVTIND

-761 TYAIWIQPK
+761 TYAIWVQPK
-770 GQTVSL
+770 GQTVTL

-784 ACSDGRGIKIDNQYL
+784 ACSDGRGLKIDNQYL
-799 NAAEEGKVT
+799 AAAEEGKVT

-830 GAVINWG
+830 GAIVNWG

-858 TASYADLVTVTGAS
+858 AAAYADLVTVTGAT

>member
-66 NGAWSTFIEEDL
+66 EGAWSTFIEEDL

-91 TRYWPEE
+91 TRYWPEK

-287 SGSATTAWDPA
+287 AGSATTAWDPA

-318 VAGDSYDAATDVAV
+318 VAGDSYDANTDVAV

-402 GDKYVN
+402 GDKYEN

-417 VTLTSANIVEKIAQ
+417 VAINSANFLSKIAQ
-431 GGSFILGE
+431 GGSFILDE
-439 DIAINQSLEIAAGKT
+439 DVNLGDNSAVFTKDS
-454 VKLNLN
+454 KLNLN
-460 GKTLDVAGQD
+460 GHTVKGGKVYVAGQTTGAD
-470 AAIGVG
+470 ISALVVDNGAT
-476 DAIIVY
+476 
-482 GDLTIEGE
+482 LTITGE
-490 GTVAGYT
+490 GAVE
-497 RAIWA
+497 
-502 RGNTGAKVNI
+502 GNTYGVYAKKGTLNIEGGKYSAETSAVQIAEATVNISGGEFSNTASDKRYTINCIDANWKNGTAKVNI
-512 YGGTYTGSEDAGSSV
+512 
-527 IYASGD
+527 
-533 GTVNIYGGSYEA
+533 
-545 IAADTKSFA
+545 
-554 DKSGVYAALNMH
+554 
-566 DQCTGGINIYGGKF
+566 TGGKYTDF
-580 IKQNPAT
+580 NPANNAAEGA
-587 PGTELAAWMAA
+587 GT
-598 HPNGFVA
+598 NFVA
-605 DGYQAVET
+605 DGYQAAET
-613 AADVWEVVPEGAHY
+613 AAGVWEVVPEGKEY
-627 VANAEQLKDALTQD
+627 VANNEELKAALTQD

-648 LSNDVTYDVAAWEN
+648 LSNDVTYDVAAWAN

-674 INANNNTITFNQT
+674 INANDNTITFNNT

-693 IVTVNNAKLVIND
+693 IVTANNAKLIINN
-706 AKITNT
+706 AKITNA
-712 GYNNGPWNRHDLNF
+712 GYNDGPWNRHDLNF
-726 ACDVE
+726 ACEVE
-731 LNNVVSDKAM
+731 MNNVVSDKAM
-741 AFKADATLNNVTIND
+741 AFKAGATLNNVTIND

-761 TYAIWIQPK
+761 TYAIWVQPK
-770 GQTVSL
+770 GQTVTL

-799 NAAEEGKVT
+799 AAAEEGKVT

-818 EEKSAVLVKSTV
+818 EEKSAVLVKTTV

>member
-66 NGAWSTFIEEDL
+66 EGAWSTFIEEDL

-91 TRYWPEE
+91 TRYWPEK

-203 SYTLPKLSTED
+203 SYTLPKLSTEE

-287 SGSATTAWDPA
+287 AGSATTAWDPA

-318 VAGDSYDAATDVAV
+318 VAGDSYDANTDVAV

-402 GDKYVN
+402 GDKYEN

-417 VTLTSANIVEKIAQ
+417 VAINSANFLSKIAQ
-431 GGSFILGE
+431 GGSFILDE
-439 DIAINQSLEIAAGKT
+439 DVNLGDNSAVFTKDS
-454 VKLNLN
+454 KLNLN
-460 GKTLDVAGQD
+460 GHTVKGGKVYVAGQTTGAD
-470 AAIGVG
+470 ISALVVDNGAT
-476 DAIIVY
+476 
-482 GDLTIEGE
+482 LTITGE
-490 GTVAGYT
+490 GAVE
-497 RAIWA
+497 
-502 RGNTGAKVNI
+502 GNTYGVYAKKGTLNIEGGKYSAETSAVQIAEATVNISGGEFSNTASDKRYTINCIDANWKNGTAKVNI
-512 YGGTYTGSEDAGSSV
+512 
-527 IYASGD
+527 
-533 GTVNIYGGSYEA
+533 
-545 IAADTKSFA
+545 
-554 DKSGVYAALNMH
+554 
-566 DQCTGGINIYGGKF
+566 TGGKYTDF
-580 IKQNPAT
+580 NPANNAAEGA
-587 PGTELAAWMAA
+587 GT
-598 HPNGFVA
+598 NFVA
-605 DGYQAVET
+605 DGYQAAET
-613 AADVWEVVPEGAHY
+613 AAGVWEVVPEGAHY

-674 INANNNTITFNQT
+674 INANNNTITINQT

-741 AFKADATLNNVTIND
+741 AFKAGATLNNVTIND

-799 NAAEEGKVT
+799 AAAEEGKVT

-818 EEKSAVLVKSTV
+818 EEKSAVLVKTTV

>member
-1 MKKSMF
+1 MKKSLF

-66 NGAWSTFIEEDL
+66 EGAWSTFIEEDL

-91 TRYWPEE
+91 TRYWPEK

-136 DFTPNTDVTKQ
+136 DFTPNADVTKQ

-162 APVLMNFRHALS
+162 APVMMNFRHALS

-203 SYTLPKLSTED
+203 SYTLPKLSTEE

-287 SGSATTAWDPA
+287 AGSATTAWDPA

-318 VAGDSYDAATDVAV
+318 VAGDSYDANTDVAV

-402 GDKYVN
+402 GDKYEN

-417 VTLTSANIVEKIAQ
+417 VAINSANFLSKIAQ
-431 GGSFILGE
+431 GGSFILDE
-439 DIAINQSLEIAAGKT
+439 DVNLGDNSAVFTKDS
-454 VKLNLN
+454 KLNLN
-460 GKTLDVAGQD
+460 GHTVKGGKAYVAGQTTGAD
-470 AAIGVG
+470 ISALVVDNGAT
-476 DAIIVY
+476 
-482 GDLTIEGE
+482 LTITGE
-490 GTVAGYT
+490 GAVE
-497 RAIWA
+497 
-502 RGNTGAKVNI
+502 GNTYGVYAKKGTLNIEGGKYSAETSAVQVAEATVNISGGEFSNTASDKRYTINCIDANWKNGTAKVNI
-512 YGGTYTGSEDAGSSV
+512 
-527 IYASGD
+527 
-533 GTVNIYGGSYEA
+533 
-545 IAADTKSFA
+545 
-554 DKSGVYAALNMH
+554 
-566 DQCTGGINIYGGKF
+566 TGGKYTDF
-580 IKQNPAT
+580 NPANNAAEGA
-587 PGTELAAWMAA
+587 GT
-598 HPNGFVA
+598 NFVA
-605 DGYQAVET
+605 DGYQAAET
-613 AADVWEVVPEGAHY
+613 AAGVWEVVPEGKEY
-627 VANAEQLKDALTQD
+627 VANNEELKAALTQD

-648 LSNDVTYDVAAWEN
+648 LSNDVTYDVAAWAN

-674 INANNNTITFNQT
+674 INANDNTITFNNT

-693 IVTVNNAKLVIND
+693 IVTANNAKLIINN
-706 AKITNT
+706 AKITNA
-712 GYNNGPWNRHDLNF
+712 GYNDGPWNRHDLNF

-731 LNNVVSDKAM
+731 MNNVVSDKAM
-741 AFKADATLNNVTIND
+741 AFKAGATLNNVTIND

-761 TYAIWIQPK
+761 TYAIWVQPK
-770 GQTVSL
+770 GQTVTL

-784 ACSDGRGIKIDNQYL
+784 ACSDGRGLKIDNQYL
-799 NAAEEGKVT
+799 AAAEEGKVT

-830 GAVINWG
+830 GAIVNWG

-858 TASYADLVTVTGAS
+858 AAAYADLVTVTGAT

>member
-17 SCTSDELVQV
+17 SCTSDDLVQV

-46 TVFCNANLMPGFQVY
+46 TVFCNNNLMPGFQVY

-66 NGAWSTFIEEDL
+66 EGAWSTFIEEDL

-91 TRYWPEE
+91 TRYWPEK

-147 TDLLYAVATGKSSSS
+147 TDLLYAVATGKTSSS
-162 APVLMNFRHALS
+162 APVMMNFRHALS

-287 SGSATTAWDPA
+287 AGSATTAWDPA

-408 DMDTNSTET
+408 DMDTESTES
-417 VTLTSANIVEKIAQ
+417 VALTSANIVEKIAQ
-431 GGSFILGE
+431 GGSFILDE
-439 DIAINQSLEIAAGKT
+439 DIALDQTLTISKETKI
-454 VKLNLN
+454 NLN
-460 GKTLDVAGQD
+460 GKTLKNKAENTTTDVIVVAAGAKLTLNGEGTVEAVSGNDGYAIVADGQLVINGGTYRSGLD
-470 AAIGVG
+470 ASNDGNCTIYARGNGEIYINGGDFSTPAGDDETFVINKKDADRATTVIEVRGGTFKNFNPANNPAEGAGTNFVAAGYKAVETAAGVWEVISAQVSTPAEFAAAVAQGGEVILSDNIALDETLMVAAGNDVTIDLNGKTIEVIGDNVELEKG

-482 GDLTIEGE
+482 GNLTLKGE
-490 GTVAGYT
+490 GTVKGNT
-497 RAIWA
+497 RAVWA
-502 RGNTGAKVNI
+502 RGENSKITIEGGNYIGASV
-512 YGGTYTGSEDAGSSV
+512 DAAKCEV
-527 IYASGD
+527 IYASGKNAKIEIKG
-533 GTVNIYGGSYEA
+533 GTFEAKYLAEGFAAPQYAVLNLYGNGANGCDIVVYGGTFVGFNPS
-545 IAADTKSFA
+545 D
-554 DKSGVYAALNMH
+554 
-566 DQCTGGINIYGGKF
+566 NISE
-580 IKQNPAT
+580 NPKKD
-587 PGTELAAWMAA
+587 
-598 HPNGFVA
+598 FVA
-605 DGYQAVET
+605 AGYQAVET
-613 AADVWEVVPEGAHY
+613 STGVW
-627 VANAEQLKDALTQD
+627 
-641 EEFIIVE
+641 
-648 LSNDVTYDVAAWEN
+648 
-662 DAMGGASTKTIT
+662 
-674 INANNNTITFNQT
+674 
-687 NSDWNN
+687 
-693 IVTVNNAKLVIND
+693 
-706 AKITNT
+706 
-712 GYNNGPWNRHDLNF
+712 
-726 ACDVE
+726 
-731 LNNVVSDKAM
+731 
-741 AFKADATLNNVTIND
+741 
-756 PNTSD
+756 
-761 TYAIWIQPK
+761 
-770 GQTVSL
+770 TVSAL
-776 NNCTIDMA
+776 
-784 ACSDGRGIKIDNQYL
+784 
-799 NAAEEGKVT
+799 
-808 LNVAGTKFIT
+808 
-818 EEKSAVLVKSTV
+818 
-830 GAVINWG
+830 
-837 AGNDIAE
+837 
-844 VAADN
+844 
-849 VNAVWVDEA
+849 
-858 TASYADLVTVTGAS
+858 
-872 KIVEP
+872 

>member
-1 MKKSMF
+1 MKKSLF

-287 SGSATTAWDPA
+287 AGSATTAWDPA

-318 VAGDSYDAATDVAV
+318 VAGDSYDANTDVAV

-402 GDKYVN
+402 GDKYEN

-417 VTLTSANIVEKIAQ
+417 VAINSANFLSKIAQ
-431 GGSFILGE
+431 GGSFILDE
-439 DIAINQSLEIAAGKT
+439 DVNLGDNSAVFTKDS
-454 VKLNLN
+454 KLNLN
-460 GKTLDVAGQD
+460 GHTVKGGKVYVAGQTTGAD
-470 AAIGVG
+470 ISALVVDNGAT
-476 DAIIVY
+476 
-482 GDLTIEGE
+482 LTITGE
-490 GTVAGYT
+490 GAVE
-497 RAIWA
+497 
-502 RGNTGAKVNI
+502 GNTYGVYAKKGTLNIEGGKYSAETSAVQIAEATVNISGGEFSNTASDKRYTINCIDANWKNGTAKVNI
-512 YGGTYTGSEDAGSSV
+512 
-527 IYASGD
+527 
-533 GTVNIYGGSYEA
+533 
-545 IAADTKSFA
+545 
-554 DKSGVYAALNMH
+554 
-566 DQCTGGINIYGGKF
+566 TGGKYTDF
-580 IKQNPAT
+580 NPANNAAEGA
-587 PGTELAAWMAA
+587 GT
-598 HPNGFVA
+598 NFVA
-605 DGYQAVET
+605 DGYQAAET
-613 AADVWEVVPEGAHY
+613 AAGVWEVVPEGKEY
-627 VANAEQLKDALTQD
+627 VANNEELKAALTQD

-674 INANNNTITFNQT
+674 INANNNTITINQT

-726 ACDVE
+726 ACEVE
-731 LNNVVSDKAM
+731 MNNVVSDKAM
-741 AFKADATLNNVTIND
+741 AFKAGATLNNVTIND

-761 TYAIWIQPK
+761 TYAIWVQPK
-770 GQTVSL
+770 GQTVTL

-799 NAAEEGKVT
+799 AAAEEGKVT

-830 GAVINWG
+830 GAIVNWG

-858 TASYADLVTVTGAS
+858 AAAYADLVTVTGAT

>member
-1 MKKSMF
+1 MKKSLF

-66 NGAWSTFIEEDL
+66 EGAWSTFIEEDL

-91 TRYWPEE
+91 TRYWPEK

-136 DFTPNTDVTKQ
+136 DFTPNADVTKQ

-162 APVLMNFRHALS
+162 APVMMNFRHALS

-203 SYTLPKLSTED
+203 SYTLPKLSTEE

-287 SGSATTAWDPA
+287 AGSATTAWDPA

-318 VAGDSYDAATDVAV
+318 VAGDSYDANTDVAV

-402 GDKYVN
+402 GDKYEN

-417 VTLTSANIVEKIAQ
+417 VAINSANFLSKIAQ
-431 GGSFILGE
+431 GGSFILDE
-439 DIAINQSLEIAAGKT
+439 DVNLGDNSAVFTKDS
-454 VKLNLN
+454 KLNLN
-460 GKTLDVAGQD
+460 GHTVKGGKAYVAGQTTGAD
-470 AAIGVG
+470 ISALVVDNGAT
-476 DAIIVY
+476 
-482 GDLTIEGE
+482 LTITGE
-490 GTVAGYT
+490 GAVE
-497 RAIWA
+497 
-502 RGNTGAKVNI
+502 GNTYGVYAKKGTLNIEGGKYSAETSAVQVAEATVNISGGEFSNTASDKRYTINCIDANWKNGTAKVNI
-512 YGGTYTGSEDAGSSV
+512 
-527 IYASGD
+527 
-533 GTVNIYGGSYEA
+533 
-545 IAADTKSFA
+545 
-554 DKSGVYAALNMH
+554 
-566 DQCTGGINIYGGKF
+566 TGGKYTDF
-580 IKQNPAT
+580 NPANNAAEGA
-587 PGTELAAWMAA
+587 GT
-598 HPNGFVA
+598 NFVA
-605 DGYQAVET
+605 AGYQAAET
-613 AADVWEVVPEGAHY
+613 AANVWEVVPEGKDY
-627 VANAEQLKDALTQD
+627 VANNEELKAALTQD

-648 LSNDVTYDVAAWEN
+648 LSNDVTYDVAAWAN

-674 INANNNTITFNQT
+674 INANDNTITFNNT
-687 NSDWNN
+687 DSDWNN
-693 IVTVNNAKLVIND
+693 IVTANNAKLIINN
-706 AKITNT
+706 AKITNA
-712 GYNNGPWNRHDLNF
+712 GYNDGPWNRHDLNF

-731 LNNVVSDKAM
+731 MNNVVSDKAM
-741 AFKADATLNNVTIND
+741 AFKAGATLNNVTIND

-770 GQTVSL
+770 GQTVTL

-799 NAAEEGKVT
+799 AAAEEGKVT

-818 EEKSAVLVKSTV
+818 EEKSAILVNSTV
-830 GAVINWG
+830 GAIVNCG
-837 AGNDIAE
+837 AGNDISE

-858 TASYADLVTVTGAS
+858 AAAYADLVTVTGAT

>member
-66 NGAWSTFIEEDL
+66 EGAWSTFIEEDL

-91 TRYWPEE
+91 TRYWPEK

-287 SGSATTAWDPA
+287 AGSATTAWDPA

-318 VAGDSYDAATDVAV
+318 VAGDSYDANTDVAV

-402 GDKYVN
+402 GDKYEN

-417 VTLTSANIVEKIAQ
+417 VAINSANFLSKIAQ
-431 GGSFILGE
+431 GGSFILDE
-439 DIAINQSLEIAAGKT
+439 DVNLGDNSAVFTKDS
-454 VKLNLN
+454 KLNLN
-460 GKTLDVAGQD
+460 GHTVKGGKVYVAGQTTGAD
-470 AAIGVG
+470 ISALVVDNGAT
-476 DAIIVY
+476 
-482 GDLTIEGE
+482 LTITGE
-490 GTVAGYT
+490 GAVE
-497 RAIWA
+497 
-502 RGNTGAKVNI
+502 GNTYGVYAKKGTLNIEGGKYSAETSAVQIAEATVNISGGEFSNTASDKRYTINCIDANWKNGTAKVNI
-512 YGGTYTGSEDAGSSV
+512 
-527 IYASGD
+527 
-533 GTVNIYGGSYEA
+533 
-545 IAADTKSFA
+545 
-554 DKSGVYAALNMH
+554 
-566 DQCTGGINIYGGKF
+566 TGGKYTDF
-580 IKQNPAT
+580 NPANNAAEGA
-587 PGTELAAWMAA
+587 GT
-598 HPNGFVA
+598 NFVA
-605 DGYQAVET
+605 DGYQAAET
-613 AADVWEVVPEGAHY
+613 AAGVWEVVPEGKEY
-627 VANAEQLKDALTQD
+627 VANNEELKAALTQD

-648 LSNDVTYDVAAWEN
+648 LSNDVTYDVAAWAN

-674 INANNNTITFNQT
+674 INANDNTITFNNT

-693 IVTVNNAKLVIND
+693 IVTANNAKLIINN
-706 AKITNT
+706 AKITNA
-712 GYNNGPWNRHDLNF
+712 GYNDGPWNRHDLNF
-726 ACDVE
+726 ACEVE
-731 LNNVVSDKAM
+731 MNNVVSDKAM
-741 AFKADATLNNVTIND
+741 AFKAGATLNNVTIND

-761 TYAIWIQPK
+761 TYAIWVQPK
-770 GQTVSL
+770 GQTVTL

-799 NAAEEGKVT
+799 AAAEEGKVT

-830 GAVINWG
+830 GAIVNWG

-858 TASYADLVTVTGAS
+858 AAAYADLVTVTGAT

>member
-17 SCTSDELVQV
+17 SCTSDDLVQV

-46 TVFCNANLMPGFQVY
+46 TVFCNNNLMPGFQVY

-66 NGAWSTFIEEDL
+66 EGAWSTFIEEDL

-91 TRYWPEE
+91 TRYWPEK

-241 NTNEKADY
+241 DTDAKADY

-408 DMDTNSTET
+408 DMDTESTES
-417 VTLTSANIVEKIAQ
+417 VALTTANFLSKIAQ
-431 GGSFILGE
+431 GGSFILDE
-439 DIAINQSLEIAAGKT
+439 DVNLGDNSAVFTKDS
-454 VKLNLN
+454 KLNLN
-460 GKTLDVAGQD
+460 GHTVKGGKAYVAGQTTGAD
-470 AAIGVG
+470 ISALVVDNGAT
-476 DAIIVY
+476 
-482 GDLTIEGE
+482 LTITGE
-490 GTVAGYT
+490 GAVEGNSYGVYAKNGTLNIEGGKYSAETSAVQVNEATVNISDGEFSNTASDKRYT
-497 RAIWA
+497 INCIDANWNN
-502 RGNTGAKVNI
+502 GTAKVNI
-512 YGGTYTGSEDAGSSV
+512 
-527 IYASGD
+527 
-533 GTVNIYGGSYEA
+533 
-545 IAADTKSFA
+545 
-554 DKSGVYAALNMH
+554 
-566 DQCTGGINIYGGKF
+566 TGGKYTDF
-580 IKQNPAT
+580 NPANNAAE
-587 PGTELAAWMAA
+587 GTGT
-598 HPNGFVA
+598 NFVA

-706 AKITNT
+706 AKITNA

-818 EEKSAVLVKSTV
+818 EEKSAVLVKTTV

>member
-1 MKKSMF
+1 MKKSLF

-66 NGAWSTFIEEDL
+66 EGAWSTFIEEDL

-91 TRYWPEE
+91 TRYWPEK

-136 DFTPNTDVTKQ
+136 DFTPNADVTKQ

-162 APVLMNFRHALS
+162 APVMMNFRHALS

-203 SYTLPKLSTED
+203 SYTLPKLSTEE

-287 SGSATTAWDPA
+287 AGSATTAWDPA

-318 VAGDSYDAATDVAV
+318 VAGDSYDANTDVAV

-396 VDDFLY
+396 LDDFLY
-402 GDKYVN
+402 GDKYEN

-417 VTLTSANIVEKIAQ
+417 VAINSANFLSKIAQ
-431 GGSFILGE
+431 GGSFILDE
-439 DIAINQSLEIAAGKT
+439 DVNLGDNSAVFTKDS
-454 VKLNLN
+454 KLNLN
-460 GKTLDVAGQD
+460 GHTVKGGKAYVAGQTTGAD
-470 AAIGVG
+470 ISALVVDNGAT
-476 DAIIVY
+476 
-482 GDLTIEGE
+482 LTITGE
-490 GTVAGYT
+490 GAVE
-497 RAIWA
+497 
-502 RGNTGAKVNI
+502 GNTYGVYAKKGTLNIEGGKYSAETSAVQVAEATVNISGGEFSNTASDKRYTINCIDANWKNGTAKVNI
-512 YGGTYTGSEDAGSSV
+512 
-527 IYASGD
+527 
-533 GTVNIYGGSYEA
+533 
-545 IAADTKSFA
+545 
-554 DKSGVYAALNMH
+554 
-566 DQCTGGINIYGGKF
+566 TGGKYTDF
-580 IKQNPAT
+580 NPANNAAEGA
-587 PGTELAAWMAA
+587 GT
-598 HPNGFVA
+598 NFVA
-605 DGYQAVET
+605 AGYQAAET
-613 AADVWEVVPEGAHY
+613 AANVWEVVPEGKDY
-627 VANAEQLKDALTQD
+627 VANNEELKAALTQD

-648 LSNDVTYDVAAWEN
+648 LSNDVTYDVAAWAN

-674 INANNNTITFNQT
+674 INANDNTITFNNT
-687 NSDWNN
+687 DSDWNN
-693 IVTVNNAKLVIND
+693 IVTANNAKLIINN
-706 AKITNT
+706 AKITNA
-712 GYNNGPWNRHDLNF
+712 GYNDGPWNRHDLNF

-731 LNNVVSDKAM
+731 MNNVVSDKAM
-741 AFKADATLNNVTIND
+741 AFKAGATLNNVTIND

-770 GQTVSL
+770 GQTVTL

-799 NAAEEGKVT
+799 AAAEEGKVT

-818 EEKSAVLVKSTV
+818 EEKSAILVNSTV
-830 GAVINWG
+830 GAIVNCG
-837 AGNDIAE
+837 AGNDISE

-858 TASYADLVTVTGAS
+858 AAAYADLVTVTGAT